1 MWTMLSLRIAL
12 VLTMMLAVASGC
24 SGKHNARTTRV
35 ADPPLIVPWNRV
47 GDISLGEPK
56 RRVEREY
63 GLAGHGY
70 HLLVA
75 NQGIVQGYYR
85 LHGDRVYVEFQDG
98 RVNEIGF
105 STRYYRTKRGFGV
118 GSRIPF
124 GPCYRTA
131 AKRCEHRWHGLIWN
145 AWVKEKPCHCW
156 VKVGKGPRS
165 LRATVDN
172 FEKPWFVIDAHRG
185 RVTGFY
191 FALKFVD

>member
-1 MWTMLSLRIAL
+1 
-12 VLTMMLAVASGC
+12 
-24 SGKHNARTTRV
+24 
-35 ADPPLIVPWNRV
+35 
-47 GDISLGEPK
+47 
-56 RRVEREY
+56 VEREY

-131 AKRCEHRWHGLIWN
+131 AKRCEHRWPTASSGTLGLR
-145 AWVKEKPCHCW
+145 K
-156 VKVGKGPRS
+156 S
-165 LRATVDN
+165 LAT
-172 FEKPWFVIDAHRG
+172 AG
-185 RVTGFY
+185 
-191 FALKFVD
+191 